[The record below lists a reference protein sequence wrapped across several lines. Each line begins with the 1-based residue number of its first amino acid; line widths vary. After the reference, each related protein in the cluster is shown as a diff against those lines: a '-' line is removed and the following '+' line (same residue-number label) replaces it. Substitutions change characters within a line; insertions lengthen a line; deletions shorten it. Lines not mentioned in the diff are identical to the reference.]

1 MPLHSA
7 LNTLDTCTIDPSQL
21 TVYDLGKE
29 FKFND
34 LGMADLQPLILPLLR
49 KIRGISQLIPCL
61 PERYRLAN
69 GVRRANDKIE
79 AINTLESSKSM
90 SLFPDF
96 KQRLSVLKLLGYV
109 DKDAVN
115 ITLKGRVACE
125 LNTCDEL
132 LGAEILF
139 SNLLDPLNPP
149 EAVAMLSALVFQ
161 EKNNNEEPLT
171 SRMEVAKATMMDI
184 LAKINKLQELE
195 KVSNDEENKISL
207 NFGLA
212 TVVYQWARGMSF
224 NDICLVTEFQE
235 GTIVRAITRLDELCK
250 DFMKV
255 SLIIGNPSLHAK
267 MEAASLCIRRDIVF
281 AASLYIVL

>member
-1 MPLHSA
+1 
-7 LNTLDTCTIDPSQL
+7 
-21 TVYDLGKE
+21 
-29 FKFND
+29 
-34 LGMADLQPLILPLLR
+34 
-49 KIRGISQLIPCL
+49 
-61 PERYRLAN
+61 
-69 GVRRANDKIE
+69 
-79 AINTLESSKSM
+79 M